1 MSDEPL
7 QLLHN
12 CIMCRRRPLRLYV
25 DTYLNTHTL
34 ARARAHTHALD
45 TEGNSKQMCLGVYG
59 GLI

>member
-25 DTYLNTHTL
+25 DTYLYIYIHTHT
-34 ARARAHTHALD
+34 RAHTHTLSIQKETQNRCVWACMA
-45 TEGNSKQMCLGVYG
+45 G
-59 GLI
+59 